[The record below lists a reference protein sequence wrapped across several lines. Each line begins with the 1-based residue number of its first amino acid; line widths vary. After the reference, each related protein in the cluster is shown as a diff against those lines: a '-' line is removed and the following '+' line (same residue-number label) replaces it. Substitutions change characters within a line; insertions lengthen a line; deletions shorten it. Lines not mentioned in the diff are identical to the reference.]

1 MVARMDGRGLDEAL
15 DGLAQAERAQRELR
29 AWFGAGLAGLERAAI
44 LYERGRTRH
53 ALEAA
58 EPTLAVASELGAG
71 ILLADASSHVPLL
84 RRCVT
89 EGLHAET
96 VGAVLAVLDRATAPT
111 AIAVP
116 GTTETVSAR
125 EIEVLVHV
133 AHGLSNREIAAEL
146 FISEVTVKSHLT
158 RIFRKLDASSRTQAV
173 ARARE
178 LHLL

>member
-1 MVARMDGRGLDEAL
+1 MVARMDERRLDEAL
-15 DGLAQAERAQRELR
+15 DELAEAEARTARTAGMVRRRAP
-29 AWFGAGLAGLERAAI
+29 GLERAAI
-44 LYERGRTRH
+44 LHERGRTRH

-58 EPTLAVASELGAG
+58 EPTLATAAELGAG

-89 EGLHAET
+89 EGLHAGT
-96 VGAVLAVLDRATAPT
+96 VGAVLAASTGP
-111 AIAVP
+111 P
-116 GTTETVSAR
+116 GPPRSPSQGPNETVSAR
-125 EIEVLVHV
+125 EVEVLAHV
-133 AHGLSNREIAAEL
+133 ADGLSNREIAAKL